1 MTTTTA
7 DEPVTMQSLFRSAAH
22 RQNLCV
28 LALLTWVAS
37 CDGSIADAELDL
49 LRSVAAGVSG
59 GGEVLPAVIE
69 IARQGRADDLEL
81 VCRYL
86 RNHFPRNQRPL
97 LAELFV
103 TMAVQDGNLTVAE
116 NHVLRFLADLLVL
129 PARKFAK
136 LFEGVARRPF
146 PEVGDVSSVDWW
158 RRREAGAEAA
168 PPSDNWGRDRPAR
181 PRGPAGGAQSN
192 TGPWDGASGGYPG
205 SSSAYDS
212 SRAQESP
219 APPGNGPMT
228 RQQALRIL
236 ALSEGASRD
245 EVQSA
250 YRRMA
255 KARHPD
261 RFAQLGPAAQATASA
276 AFQLVHGAYKVLSA
290 A

>member
-181 PRGPAGGAQSN
+181 PGRPEGGAAAN
-192 TGPWDGASGGYPG
+192 GGTWAGTSGGAA
-205 SSSAYDS
+205 SSAYDS
-212 SRAQESP
+212 SGGSEPS

-261 RFAQLGPAAQATASA
+261 RFAQLGPAAQAAASA
-276 AFQLVHGAYKVLSA
+276 AFQLVHGAYKVLNA

>member
-1 MTTTTA
+1 MTTVTA
-7 DEPVTMQSLFRSAAH
+7 DESVTMQSLFRSAAH

-69 IARQGRADDLEL
+69 IAREGRAEDLEL

-168 PPSDNWGRDRPAR
+168 PPSDNWGRNRD
-181 PRGPAGGAQSN
+181 AGSGGTAGAQSN
-192 TGPWDGASGGYPG
+192 TGPRATGGYAG

-212 SRAQESP
+212 SGAQESP
-219 APPGNGPMT
+219 AQSGNGPMT

-236 ALSEGASRD
+236 ALSEGATRE

-276 AFQLVHGAYKVLSA
+276 AFQLVHGAYKVLYA